1 MIVTQEPIIKRC
13 KCFAKIKVIQRCAKL
28 KGISWLK
35 DACYRSAKLKG
46 SPWLKDVC
54 YTRTKHLVKGSS
66 SKNQIR

>member
-13 KCFAKIKVIQRCAKL
+13 KCFAKQIKVIQRC
-28 KGISWLK
+28 
-35 DACYRSAKLKG
+35 AKLKG

-66 SKNQIR
+66 SKK